1 MKNLHMP
8 NGERKITWYATKPVT
23 TPCSIFKG
31 IVRYNHSELSQ
42 LISVKL
48 WILIVCMPSKAASN
62 LK

>member
-1 MKNLHMP
+1 MP

-48 WILIVCMPSKAASN
+48 
-62 LK
+62 